1 MTNAELVEKIRRIL
15 EDPESASPDE
25 QREAARLYATRVRR
39 VQEGFRRAL
48 GRLNNGELA
57 DADWILTDGSLLED
71 YAALTLPGAEDWQ
84 VVCRT
89 FDYEVALATVSPR
102 SSRNTPRSA
111 TSSRNGDAKRWKT
124 RRPVPSLKR
133 FTT

>member
-89 FDYEVALATVSPR
+89 FDYEVAPATDPAARDRLAAFQQEYAALRDVF
-102 SSRNTPRSA
+102 
-111 TSSRNGDAKRWKT
+111 AKR
-124 RRPVPSLKR
+124 
-133 FTT
+133 